1 VVIRA
6 IKTYRKVG
14 AFYIAWEADFST
26 VIRSEQGAHYP
37 ACQSAYPSEMRSDI
51 VALMDPG
58 QSEPVRVSRGVRNLL
73 AVVGVLLLVPSLAV
87 VAWAVLNHAEPRG
100 LITIVPGGLLLGLIL
115 IVFAIRAGK

>member
-1 VVIRA
+1 MIRGFLNSNPTGT
-6 IKTYRKVG
+6 K
-14 AFYIAWEADFST
+14 
-26 VIRSEQGAHYP
+26 GAHYP

-73 AVVGVLLLVPSLAV
+73 VVVGVLLLVPSLAV
-87 VAWAVLNHAEPRG
+87 VAWAVLNHVEPRG

>member
-1 VVIRA
+1 VVRGFLNSNPTGT
-6 IKTYRKVG
+6 K
-14 AFYIAWEADFST
+14 
-26 VIRSEQGAHYP
+26 GAHYP

-58 QSEPVRVSRGVRNLL
+58 QSEPLRVSRGVRNLL
-73 AVVGVLLLVPSLAV
+73 VVVGVLLLVPSLAV

-115 IVFAIRAGK
+115 IVFAIRTGK

>member
-1 VVIRA
+1 M
-6 IKTYRKVG
+6 
-14 AFYIAWEADFST
+14 
-26 VIRSEQGAHYP
+26 RSEISRQDSDRNKGTQHP
-37 ACQSAYPSEMRSDI
+37 ARPPAYPGEMRSDI

-58 QSEPVRVSRGVRNLL
+58 QNEPVRLSRGLRNLL

-100 LITIVPGGLLLGLIL
+100 LITIVPGGILLGLIL

>member
-1 VVIRA
+1 M
-6 IKTYRKVG
+6 
-14 AFYIAWEADFST
+14 
-26 VIRSEQGAHYP
+26 RSGFLNSNPTGTSYP
-37 ACQSAYPSEMRSDI
+37 TCQSAYPSEMRSDI
-51 VALMDPG
+51 VTLMDPG
-58 QSEPVRVSRGVRNLL
+58 QSEPVRVSRGLRNLL

>member
-1 VVIRA
+1 
-6 IKTYRKVG
+6 
-14 AFYIAWEADFST
+14 
-26 VIRSEQGAHYP
+26 
-37 ACQSAYPSEMRSDI
+37 MRSDI

-73 AVVGVLLLVPSLAV
+73 AVLGVLLLVPSLTV

>member
-1 VVIRA
+1 
-6 IKTYRKVG
+6 
-14 AFYIAWEADFST
+14 
-26 VIRSEQGAHYP
+26 
-37 ACQSAYPSEMRSDI
+37 MRSDI

-87 VAWAVLNHAEPRG
+87 VAWAIWNHAEPRG
-100 LITIVPGGLLLGLIL
+100 LITIFPGGLLLGLIL